1 MANGIANG
9 MAPAGWPTE
18 SQTGWRPPDCQR
30 NRKLDGTRRIG
41 KRRHTAPSG
50 ACLTQPTGLPVG
62 NRPISISRAPKG
74 AACQTDRIV
83 IVTYNPARG
92 PFGGAMLPPH
102 PIPRASPW
110 ADYSKRPRALSAT
123 RLGEIAKL
131 AMCPRDASHGLLA
144 AGPPDCELPR
154 IDNSMPP
161 ENCIGPDLETGA
173 DDGAINAEPPRPKG
187 RGGSYVRVYQVRL
200 FLSDSA
206 GVGE

>member
-1 MANGIANG
+1 METPTIPTDGFVNKPADKPVARRGARSSARPPDGDRRMTNGIANG

-62 NRPISISRAPKG
+62 NRPISISRAPEG
-74 AACQTDRIV
+74 AACYTGRIV

-92 PFGGAMLPPH
+92 PFGGAMPPPH

-110 ADYSKRPRALSAT
+110 ADYSKRPRALSPT
-123 RLGEIAKL
+123 RLCRIT
-131 AMCPRDASHGLLA
+131 RASRGRPTGLRTA
-144 AGPPDCELPR
+144 S
-154 IDNSMPP
+154 N
-161 ENCIGPDLETGA
+161 
-173 DDGAINAEPPRPKG
+173 
-187 RGGSYVRVYQVRL
+187 
-200 FLSDSA
+200 
-206 GVGE
+206 